1 MLTSNNN
8 ENETEQIKPK
18 TILVAR
24 HLPTDKNGKDLL
36 LEDPMNKPVPMN
48 AVIKNETG
56 PRRQSNGAL
65 IDYSLLGDPDDFE
78 YMEKLYNNNQEDH
91 EKNNNIVEEDE
102 SESLIQDNDNTNTH
116 KNTIINN
123 FTNENLED
131 KKKKKQIHIFQKYCE
146 VKERH
151 ALENWKRHSIEWSK
165 IEEHIAKKINRD
177 KSQNLSR
184 QLTEFGLQKEYYRLF
199 EETYEFLDD
208 KNLPFWRDGLTI
220 GYELLGFHINIP
232 RGGPREIEQVRRRPL
247 AEGDK
252 GNTIP
257 DYMIDKYI
265 NSEKNIFNPEYIE
278 VVGKHTTLAE
288 SELAFEFVQHMQ
300 KTLTKN
306 NNNNNSIKKDNQQ
319 KDNSNSDRT
328 KDEVEDLSSNGSLS
342 KNNSNNSLESNEND
356 ENVINSLR
364 EENNLE
370 TTNDEDKNINN
381 EIQKDESQSK
391 VSLVFQTDRLVFFS
405 VLNHV
410 VSSIL
415 TIYNNGTTAIHF
427 EWRKVKRDNDI
438 SKYTKEIRD
447 GIQKFYFYHTSGIIL
462 PGSAYDFPIM
472 FKSDKSGIFT
482 ESWEMVTSPE
492 TSCNKVIE
500 FKGYAIQHDTM
511 KFKRQELEKILNHRK
526 AIVIAKA
533 IDKYIFDKVY
543 EQIKNKNAKV
553 KKTRII
559 SLKVIEHQH
568 FIRRNKDYH
577 LNFTT
582 IIIEKLKDLCNRVNE
597 YLNITTEWNR
607 SIDRLYNNIYKIE
620 NKADQSEFLKE
631 LNTIISSSV
640 MKPQEHNNSVHYSL
654 GYWLF
659 VELADNVTNTSIK
672 IRGKLE
678 LPINSYNHVKF
689 YDNIEFKT
697 PDMVEE
703 EKTTSARNERRKTVV
718 KKAPQTKVKAKNA
731 KKTDVETKSNPND
744 SENMNQ
750 LTQIIDDYPKN
761 WSKERRKKEQIYK
774 LAMKKRVRELVVE
787 FVDRWC
793 LLFADVNERSKKYSD
808 YESQTKDL
816 TK

>member
-1 MLTSNNN
+1 MLANNEIVNNN
-8 ENETEQIKPK
+8 EDNNDIKPK

-36 LEDPMNKPVPMN
+36 LEDPMNKPIPMN
-48 AVIKNETG
+48 AIIKKETG

-78 YMEKLYNNNQEDH
+78 YMDKLYNNNDEEENQ
-91 EKNNNIVEEDE
+91 NNNNNNQLLKDED
-102 SESLIQDNDNTNTH
+102 SESSLQNKCNDNDKISTSNY
-116 KNTIINN
+116 IMS
-123 FTNENLED
+123 ESRED
-131 KKKKKQIHIFQKYCE
+131 RKKKNHIHIFQKYCE

-165 IEEHIAKKINRD
+165 IEDNIAKKINRD
-177 KSQNLSR
+177 KSQNLNR
-184 QLTEFGLQKEYYRLF
+184 QLTEFGLKREYYRLF
-199 EETYEFLDD
+199 ENTYDFLDD
-208 KNLPFWRDGLTI
+208 KNLPFWRDGLTV
-220 GYELLGFHINIP
+220 GYELLGYHISIP
-232 RGGPREIEQVRRRPL
+232 RGGPREIKQIRRKPL
-247 AEGDK
+247 SNMDK

-257 DYMIDKYI
+257 DYLIDKYI
-265 NSEKNIFNPEYIE
+265 SQERNIYNPEYLE
-278 VVGKHTTLAE
+278 VVGKHTTLEA
-288 SELAFEFVQHMQ
+288 SELAFDYVQYMSQAFNKKKEDSSVPNGNINEEKEKHSSA
-300 KTLTKN
+300 
-306 NNNNNSIKKDNQQ
+306 SI
-319 KDNSNSDRT
+319 
-328 KDEVEDLSSNGSLS
+328 S
-342 KNNSNNSLESNEND
+342 KNNSNSSLESDESVLKSMEIEESSENNSEVKKSIIGNENESID
-356 ENVINSLR
+356 INGTFLD
-364 EENNLE
+364 N
-370 TTNDEDKNINN
+370 
-381 EIQKDESQSK
+381 SQNSN
-391 VSLVFQTDRLVFFS
+391 VSLVFKTDRLVFFS

-427 EWRKVKRDNDI
+427 EWRKVQRNNDI
-438 SKYTKEIRD
+438 TKYTKEIRD
-447 GIQKFYFYHTSGIIL
+447 GIQKFYFYHTTGIIL

-492 TSCNKVIE
+492 TPCSKVIE

-511 KFKRQELEKILNHRK
+511 KFKRQELEKILEHRK
-526 AIVIAKA
+526 AIVISKS
-533 IDKYIFDKVY
+533 IDKYIFDKVC
-543 EQIKNKNAKV
+543 EQIKNKNAKI

-559 SLKVIEHQH
+559 SLKVMEHQH

-582 IIIEKLKDLCNRVNE
+582 IIIEKLKDLCNRVND

-620 NKADQSEFLKE
+620 NKEDQSEFLKE
-631 LNTIISSSV
+631 LNTIISLSV
-640 MKPQEHNNSVHYSL
+640 IKVQEPYQSVHYSL

-689 YDNIEFKT
+689 YENIEFKT
-697 PDMVEE
+697 PEMIEE
-703 EKTTSARNERRKTVV
+703 EKNVNKNDKKKNMP
-718 KKAPQTKVKAKNA
+718 KKAPPAKVKAKVS
-731 KKTDVETKSNPND
+731 KKNDADTKSSTPD
-744 SENMNQ
+744 SDSINQ

-774 LAMKKRVRELVVE
+774 LALKRRVRELVVE

-808 YESQTKDL
+808 YESQSSQV
-816 TK
+816 